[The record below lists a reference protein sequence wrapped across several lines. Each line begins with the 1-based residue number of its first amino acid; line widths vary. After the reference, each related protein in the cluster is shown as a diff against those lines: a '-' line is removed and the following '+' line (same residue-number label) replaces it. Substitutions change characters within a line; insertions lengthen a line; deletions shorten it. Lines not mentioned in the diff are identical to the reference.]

1 MDGLVPIQGD
11 RAQLQQVVVNLILNA
26 VDGVRELSTTVAPTK
41 ARQVASSSQC
51 AIRGPGIDLGNLERV
66 FEPFYTTKT
75 SGVGMGLSI
84 CRSIIN
90 SHGGRLWVA
99 PNEPRGAVFQFTL
112 PVAQEDSNSLGGLL
126 ADEPISTPTRGP

>member
-75 SGVGMGLSI
+75 TEVGMGLSI
-84 CRSIIN
+84 CRSITN
-90 SHGGRLWVA
+90 SHGGKLWVA
-99 PNEPRGAVFQFTL
+99 PNEPRGAQFQFTL
-112 PVAQEDSNSLGGLL
+112 PAAQEDS
-126 ADEPISTPTRGP
+126 